1 MVKNDTDLAGAS
13 QQNDLFFK
21 KRTYA
26 PNIKN
31 KLCFKEANQIQGSTN
46 QTKKTNKSQV
56 FPYNTT
62 LFYVFECKI
71 IASWFS

>member
-56 FPYNTT
+56 FHIRPPYFMFLNA
-62 LFYVFECKI
+62 K
-71 IASWFS
+71 